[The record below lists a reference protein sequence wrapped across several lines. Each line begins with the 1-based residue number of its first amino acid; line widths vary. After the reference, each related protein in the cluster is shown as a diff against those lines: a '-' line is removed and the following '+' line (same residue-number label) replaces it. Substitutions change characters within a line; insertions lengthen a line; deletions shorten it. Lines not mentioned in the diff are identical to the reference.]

1 MPASQNGVVRLS
13 TGLQRQPNRSLVSM
27 RAERVF
33 LAHLAETANITDAC
47 RVARIAKSTVYKRK
61 RERPEFAAAWERSV
75 VQAYSRLEAEML
87 ARALEPP
94 AGEDWEGGGGDGED
108 RAAIVADRLPPL
120 SDTMRMTLLTRHYAT
135 VDRHRRGRGAVAAV
149 DTVRLR
155 RDILDRFDKIAHK
168 LGLEVPPE

>member
-1 MPASQNGVVRLS
+1 MPAGKDGVVRLS

-47 RVARIAKSTVYKRK
+47 RVARMAKSTVYKRK

-75 VQAYSRLEAEML
+75 VQAYARLEAEML

-94 AGEDWEGGGGDGED
+94 AGGEDGED
-108 RAAIVADRLPPL
+108 GAAIVADRLPPL

-155 RDILDRFDKIAHK
+155 RDILNRFDKIAHK

>member
-1 MPASQNGVVRLS
+1 MPASHNGVVMMP
-13 TGLQRQPNRSLVSM
+13 TGPQRQPGRSLVSM
-27 RAERVF
+27 RAERTF

-75 VQAYSRLEAEML
+75 VQAYGRLEAEML

-94 AGEDWEGGGGDGED
+94 AGDDRDGEYGGDGT
-108 RAAIVADRLPPL
+108 AIMADRLPPL

-135 VDRHRRGRGAVAAV
+135 ADRHRRGRGAVAAV

-155 RDILDRFDKIAHK
+155 RDILNRFDKIAHK

>member
-1 MPASQNGVVRLS
+1 MPASPNGVVMMPS
-13 TGLQRQPNRSLVSM
+13 GPQRQPNRSLVSM
-27 RAERVF
+27 RAERDF

-75 VQAYSRLEAEML
+75 VQAYGRLEAEML

-94 AGEDWEGGGGDGED
+94 AGEGGDGED
-108 RAAIVADRLPPL
+108 GTAIVADRLPPL

-155 RDILDRFDKIAHK
+155 RDILKRFDKIAHK

>member
-1 MPASQNGVVRLS
+1 MPAVQDGVVRLS
-13 TGLQRQPNRSLVSM
+13 TGPQRQPNRSLVSM
-27 RAERVF
+27 RAERLF

-75 VQAYSRLEAEML
+75 VQAYGRLEAEML

-94 AGEDWEGGGGDGED
+94 AGGGEDGGDDGD
-108 RAAIVADRLPPL
+108 GAAIVADRLPPL

-155 RDILDRFDKIAHK
+155 RDILNRFDKIAHK